1 MNCLIC
7 YKPLG
12 VMDVDYHPKCCK
24 SFFGTN
30 EVPFI
35 DLNEES
41 LNEKALEIIRAKGAL
56 TGVQPKLSLNI
67 EKSKESIRFTVVDEK
82 SQFII
87 KPQSKSFVSLPE
99 NEDLSM
105 HLANELGL
113 EVAKHTLIRLNSGN
127 LAYLTKRFD
136 RIKNKKIATEDLC
149 QLSESL
155 TEQKYRGSYEKT
167 GKVIRKYSSQP
178 GLDVLTYFQLVVF
191 SYVIGNSDMHLK
203 NFSMFEKGKDIFCLS
218 PAYDLLSTHL
228 VIKNEIE
235 QMSLSLNGKRNKFS
249 RIDFVK
255 LAENLQ
261 LSPKQI
267 HYSFELFQK
276 KREKLVWWIENSFLR
291 DELKNEYLILLEKR
305 IKMINF

>member
-1 MNCLIC
+1 
-7 YKPLG
+7 
-12 VMDVDYHPKCCK
+12 MDVDYHPKCCK

-255 LAENLQ
+255 LSENLQ

-305 IKMINF
+305 INELK

>member
-12 VMDVDYHPKCCK
+12 EMDVDYHPKCCK

-30 EVPFI
+30 KVPLI
-35 DLNEES
+35 DLDEDR

-105 HLANELGL
+105 HLANELNI
-113 EVAKHTLIRLNSGN
+113 EVAKHTLIRLGSGN

-136 RIKNKKIATEDLC
+136 RNKNKKIATEDLC

-167 GKVIRKYSSQP
+167 GKVIRKYSSQS
-178 GLDVLTYFQLVVF
+178 GLDVLSFFQLVVF

-203 NFSMFEKGKDIFCLS
+203 NFSMYEKSDAIFCLS

-228 VIKNEIE
+228 VLKDETE
-235 QMSLSLNGKRNKFS
+235 QLSLSLNGKRNKFS
-249 RIDFVK
+249 KIDFEK
-255 LAENLQ
+255 LAENLL

-267 HYSFELFQK
+267 HYSFELFHK
-276 KREKLVWWIENSFLR
+276 KREKLVWWIENSFLS
-291 DELKNEYLILLEKR
+291 DELKNEYLTLLEKR
-305 IKMINF
+305 IEELK